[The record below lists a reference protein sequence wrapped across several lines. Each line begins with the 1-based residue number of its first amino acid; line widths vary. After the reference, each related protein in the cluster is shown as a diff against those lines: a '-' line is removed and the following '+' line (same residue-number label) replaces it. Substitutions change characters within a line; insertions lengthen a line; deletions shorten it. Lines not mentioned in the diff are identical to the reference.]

1 MEDSSLGGM
10 PVPVPPEGPPYP
22 MEVASSSITEVTPP
36 AAAVDMAGAVPTV
49 PGNLPASAPAPAPPA
64 SFQAPNAVAVVGS
77 EVTAGLVVEAGK
89 APTSY
94 APLSIDADQQPGFA
108 DTPGALP
115 KKKRPK
121 IVDNWD
127 EDDKK
132 PLKECCEG
140 ASFQIK

>member
-1 MEDSSLGGM
+1 
-10 PVPVPPEGPPYP
+10 

-36 AAAVDMAGAVPTV
+36 VAAVDMAGAVSTV
-49 PGNLPASAPAPAPPA
+49 PGNLPAPALAPAPPT
-64 SFQAPNAVAVVGS
+64 SFQAPNEGAVVGS
-77 EVTAGLVVEAGK
+77 EVKAESVANVGEAPIAG
-89 APTSY
+89 
-94 APLSIDADQQPGFA
+94 APLSIGAHQQPGFG